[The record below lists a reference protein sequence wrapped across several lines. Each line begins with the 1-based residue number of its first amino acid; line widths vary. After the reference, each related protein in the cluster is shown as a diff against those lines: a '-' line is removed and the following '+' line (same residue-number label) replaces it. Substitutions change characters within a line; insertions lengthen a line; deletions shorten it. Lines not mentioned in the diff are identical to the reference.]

1 MALPAQDL
9 RSNLGT
15 WAVTSGLLPAVAHQM
30 SQALP
35 PESFDPDFRGQDLE
49 TTYFDTH
56 DFTLRKA
63 RRGGDKYLTL
73 RIRCYRSPLAPGGR
87 GAGGEGEVY
96 TLSAKTEREKF
107 RQVIAGDLAEDLLR
121 NGIAPALWSSLMPAH
136 LVARLL
142 DLAGQM
148 PLLPVV
154 TLCFRRYAVEDR
166 IHRLTLDVEVQT
178 NTGKRL
184 PYHVLEYKSTR
195 TDADFPLTVSLPPI
209 KLSKFLW
216 ATGMAP

>member
-30 SQALP
+30 TRALP
-35 PESFDPDFRGQDLE
+35 TESFDPDFRGQDLE
-49 TTYFDTH
+49 TTYFDTRG
-56 DFTLRKA
+56 FTLRRA
-63 RRGGDKYLTL
+63 RRDGGKYLTL
-73 RIRCYRSPLAPGGR
+73 RVRCYRSSEGR
-87 GAGGEGEVY
+87 RAGGAY
-96 TLSAKTEREKF
+96 ALSAKTEHEKF
-107 RQVIAGDLAEDLLR
+107 RQVIAADLAEGLLQS
-121 NGIAPALWSSLMPAH
+121 GIAPAVWSSLLPAH

-154 TLCFRRYAVEDR
+154 TLGFRRYAVEDR
-166 IHRLTLDVEVQT
+166 IHRLTLDLDVRT
-178 NTGKRL
+178 NTGKRM
-184 PYHVLEYKSTR
+184 PCHVLEYKSTR
-195 TDADFPLTVSLPPI
+195 TEADFPLDVSLPPI

-216 ATGMAP
+216 ATAVAP